1 MSRKNARKY
10 ALQSLYCWEING
22 CAEDEE
28 PRHLEMTGKGRFL
41 TGNWVRT
48 TSPLR
53 KRLLKM

>member
-28 PRHLEMTGKGRFL
+28 PRHLEMTGEGAVPYRELGPDDQSFAEDAY
-41 TGNWVRT
+41 
-48 TSPLR
+48 
-53 KRLLKM
+53 